1 MRSEK
6 DIMNATFI
14 RVSMWKVTTSID
26 KKEIK
31 LPSCFGIEN
40 N

>member
-6 DIMNATFI
+6 DTMNATFI
-14 RVSMWKVTTSID
+14 RVSMWKVTTSMD

-31 LPSCFGIEN
+31 
-40 N
+40 